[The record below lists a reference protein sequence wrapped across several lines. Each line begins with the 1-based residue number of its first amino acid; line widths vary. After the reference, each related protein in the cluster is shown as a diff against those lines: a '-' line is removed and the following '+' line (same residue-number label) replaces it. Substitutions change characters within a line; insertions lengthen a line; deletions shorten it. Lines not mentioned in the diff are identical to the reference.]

1 MSRILGMQETS
12 KHYYCIETHVPCAW
26 GRRCSCPRYG
36 SGYFYVSIAL
46 AHRELGI
53 RGKQPFCMQ
62 KAKTEFPTERD
73 IAFDRVH

>member
-1 MSRILGMQETS
+1 MSCILRVQETS
-12 KHYYCIETHVPCAW
+12 KQHDRVETHVPRAW

-36 SGYFYVSIAL
+36 SGCFYVSIAL

-73 IAFDRVH
+73 IAFDRIH